1 MGYRW
6 GPKESRLNRLSTHV
20 RTRKE
25 WLPGRGVRSCGRT
38 SEQVQRVWSYGGGLG
53 KGPVTWREGSKLE
66 RRKDKMGRQI
76 VYTID
81 LQPKQFKPCP
91 EAGQPG
97 KVREPGGETQPP
109 QLQ

>member
-1 MGYRW
+1 M
-6 GPKESRLNRLSTHV
+6 
-20 RTRKE
+20 
-25 WLPGRGVRSCGRT
+25 
-38 SEQVQRVWSYGGGLG
+38 
-53 KGPVTWREGSKLE
+53 TWREGSKLE

-81 LQPKQFKPCP
+81 LQPKQFEPCP